1 MIRYL
6 PFLFASALCL
16 VVLIPSV
23 SSRADALLSRLA
35 LALFGEYVA
44 TSHKK
49 QQQRK
54 LMHAAHIAETHRQY
68 ASRTL
73 LYSAILGVAGGIL
86 GVYFATFVFWVLE
99 VGDEPLANALPAMF
113 WSVAALFQLESLS
126 LSQIFVLFVAASSV
140 GGVVL
145 GIGSYWLRWYILREK
160 AHARAS
166 EIEATLPQTIAF
178 IYALSRSGM
187 SFPAILSTL
196 SDNQAVYGEAAKEF
210 SVVVNDMDTF
220 GTDVIT
226 ALTQLSE
233 RTPSDGMADLSE
245 NLASVLGS
253 GKNVSGFLHEQY
265 IQYKDESESQQR
277 QYLDL
282 LATFA
287 EAYVTVLVAGP
298 LFLIT
303 ILVVIGLVLEDT
315 LSLVRAISYIGLP
328 LGTIAFVVYVDS
340 ITQSFQSGAKT
351 SDASTTGNS
360 ISTDTATLSGTDSDE
375 QQIVNQERLAAYDRI
390 KTILQWANQP
400 KDAVLSAPWTTAI
413 VTVPFSIIW
422 ITFRVDSFFLPLPE
436 LGAAIAGPV
445 VEAAIITLGMYA
457 IVYELGKRRTKRIE
471 SQMPDFLDRFASVN
485 DAGMTVIE
493 SFKRVA
499 NSDLGVLTHELQRTW
514 NDIQWGATT
523 QDALTRFDAR
533 TRSPAVT
540 RSVALISNAMR
551 TSGDVGPVVSIAADQ
566 SRSSAQL
573 ERERSQEMLT
583 YLIVIYISFLVFLG
597 IIAALS
603 VSFIPAIEAA
613 AGEAATD
620 DLPVG
625 VGFAPTLGDINAEA
639 YLIVFY
645 HVSAIQGLCSG
656 LVAGQLGEGRVHD
669 GVKHATILLVLT
681 YVTFLFIG

>member
-1 MIRYL
+1 
-6 PFLFASALCL
+6 
-16 VVLIPSV
+16 VTNNK
-23 SSRADALLSRLA
+23 LSI
-35 LALFGEYVA
+35 
-44 TSHKK
+44 K
-49 QQQRK
+49 
-54 LMHAAHIAETHRQY
+54 
-68 ASRTL
+68 
-73 LYSAILGVAGGIL
+73 
-86 GVYFATFVFWVLE
+86 
-99 VGDEPLANALPAMF
+99 
-113 WSVAALFQLESLS
+113 
-126 LSQIFVLFVAASSV
+126 
-140 GGVVL
+140 
-145 GIGSYWLRWYILREK
+145 
-160 AHARAS
+160 
-166 EIEATLPQTIAF
+166 
-178 IYALSRSGM
+178 SG
-187 SFPAILSTL
+187 
-196 SDNQAVYGEAAKEF
+196 
-210 SVVVNDMDTF
+210 
-220 GTDVIT
+220 
-226 ALTQLSE
+226 
-233 RTPSDGMADLSE
+233 
-245 NLASVLGS
+245 
-253 GKNVSGFLHEQY
+253 
-265 IQYKDESESQQR
+265 
-277 QYLDL
+277 
-282 LATFA
+282 
-287 EAYVTVLVAGP
+287 
-298 LFLIT
+298 
-303 ILVVIGLVLEDT
+303 
-315 LSLVRAISYIGLP
+315 
-328 LGTIAFVVYVDS
+328 
-340 ITQSFQSGAKT
+340 
-351 SDASTTGNS
+351 
-360 ISTDTATLSGTDSDE
+360 
-375 QQIVNQERLAAYDRI
+375 LAAYDRI